1 MLGIEKINKIPISF
15 DNFIEEES
23 IVVVLLGFWAFNIR
37 KRFVIFKILFFGKN
51 MKKRFITCFF
61 NVGS

>member
-1 MLGIEKINKIPISF
+1 MFEILSFPFAWNWKKKTIPISF

-37 KRFVIFKILFFGKN
+37 KEICYI
-51 MKKRFITCFF
+51 
-61 NVGS
+61 